1 MFNLLNN
8 NTMCFVMCGTLVHDI
23 MKKNVI
29 SIDSSM
35 TVGDAAKMMDDAS
48 IGAIV
53 VLEHGI
59 AIGIITERDLVR
71 RIIAKGKPLSTN
83 VKETMS
89 SPLIVINPDDSVWD
103 LAQLMK
109 TRRIHRVPAV
119 KDSRLVGM
127 VTTSDIVKL
136 CSVGSD
142 DEMSKITEQIL
153 LRMKPKE

>member
-1 MFNLLNN
+1 
-8 NTMCFVMCGTLVHDI
+8 

-35 TVGDAAKMMDDAS
+35 TVNDAAKMMDDAS

-53 VLEHGI
+53 VLENGI

-83 VKETMS
+83 VKAAMS
-89 SPLIVINPDDSVWD
+89 SPLIVINPDDTVWE

-109 TRRIHRVPAV
+109 TRKIHRVPAV

-127 VTTSDIVKL
+127 VTTSDVVRL

-142 DEMSKITEQIL
+142 DEMNRITEQIL

>member
-1 MFNLLNN
+1 
-8 NTMCFVMCGTLVHDI
+8 MCAALVHDI

-53 VLEHGI
+53 VLENGI
-59 AIGIITERDLVR
+59 AVGIITERDLVR
-71 RIIAKGKPLSTN
+71 RIIAKGKPLSTS
-83 VKETMS
+83 VKVAMS

-109 TRRIHRVPAV
+109 TRKIHRVPAV

-127 VTTSDIVKL
+127 VTTSDVIRL
-136 CSVGSD
+136 CSIGSG

>member
-1 MFNLLNN
+1 
-8 NTMCFVMCGTLVHDI
+8 

-35 TVGDAAKMMDDAS
+35 TVNDAAKMMDDAS

-53 VLEHGI
+53 VLENGI
-59 AIGIITERDLVR
+59 AMGIITERDLVR
-71 RIIAKGKPLSTN
+71 RIIAKEKPLSTN
-83 VKETMS
+83 VKAAMS
-89 SPLIVINPDDSVWD
+89 SPLIVINPDDTVWE

-127 VTTSDIVKL
+127 VTTSDVVKL

-142 DEMSKITEQIL
+142 DEMNRITEQIL

>member
-1 MFNLLNN
+1 
-8 NTMCFVMCGTLVHDI
+8 MCAALVRDI

-35 TVGDAAKMMDDAS
+35 TVNDAAKMMDDAS

-53 VLEHGI
+53 VLENGI
-59 AIGIITERDLVR
+59 AVGIITERDLVR
-71 RIIAKGKPLSTN
+71 RIVAKEKPLSTN
-83 VKETMS
+83 VKVAMS
-89 SPLIVINPDDSVWD
+89 SPLIVINPDDTVWD

-119 KDSRLVGM
+119 KDNQLVGM
-127 VTTSDIVKL
+127 VTTSDVVRL

>member
-1 MFNLLNN
+1 
-8 NTMCFVMCGTLVHDI
+8 MCAALVRDM

-35 TVGDAAKMMDDAS
+35 TVNDAAKMMDDAS

-53 VLEHGI
+53 VLENGI
-59 AIGIITERDLVR
+59 AVGIITERDLVR
-71 RIIAKGKPLSTN
+71 RIIAKEKPLSTN
-83 VKETMS
+83 VKVAMS
-89 SPLIVINPDDSVWD
+89 SPLIVINPDDTVWD

-119 KDSRLVGM
+119 KDNRLVGM
-127 VTTSDIVKL
+127 VTTSDVVRL
-136 CSVGSD
+136 CSIGSD

>member
-1 MFNLLNN
+1 
-8 NTMCFVMCGTLVHDI
+8 MCAALVHDI

-48 IGAIV
+48 IGAII
-53 VLEHGI
+53 VLENGI
-59 AIGIITERDLVR
+59 AVGIITERDLVR

-83 VKETMS
+83 VKVAMS

-109 TRRIHRVPAV
+109 TRKIHRVPAV

-127 VTTSDIVKL
+127 VTTSDVVRL
-136 CSVGSD
+136 CSIGSG

>member
-1 MFNLLNN
+1 
-8 NTMCFVMCGTLVHDI
+8 MCTTLVHDI

-35 TVGDAAKMMDDAS
+35 TVNDAAKMMDDAS

-53 VLEHGI
+53 VLENGI

-71 RIIAKGKPLSTN
+71 RIIAKEKPLSTN
-83 VKETMS
+83 VKAAMS
-89 SPLIVINPDDSVWD
+89 SPLIVINPDDTVWE

-119 KDSRLVGM
+119 KDNRLVGM
-127 VTTSDIVKL
+127 VTTSDVVKL

-142 DEMSKITEQIL
+142 DEMNRITEQIL

>member
-1 MFNLLNN
+1 M
-8 NTMCFVMCGTLVHDI
+8 NTSFVRNI

-35 TVGDAAKMMDDAS
+35 TVSDAAKMMDDAS

-53 VLEHGI
+53 VLENGI

-71 RIIAKGKPLSTN
+71 RIIAKGKPLPTN
-83 VKETMS
+83 VKEAMS
-89 SPLIVINPDDSVWD
+89 SPLIVINPDDTVWE

-109 TRRIHRVPAV
+109 IRRIHRVPVV
-119 KDSRLVGM
+119 KDNRLVGM
-127 VTTSDIVKL
+127 VTTSDVVRL

-142 DEMSKITEQIL
+142 DEMNKITEQIL
-153 LRMKPKE
+153 LRMKPKEHQ

>member
-1 MFNLLNN
+1 
-8 NTMCFVMCGTLVHDI
+8 MCTSLVRDI

-35 TVGDAAKMMDDAS
+35 TVNDAAKMMDDAS

-53 VLEHGI
+53 VLENGI
-59 AIGIITERDLVR
+59 AVGIITERDLVR
-71 RIIAKGKPLSTN
+71 RIIAKEKPLSTN
-83 VKETMS
+83 VKVAMS
-89 SPLIVINPDDSVWD
+89 SPLIVINPDDTVWD

-119 KDSRLVGM
+119 KDNRLVGM
-127 VTTSDIVKL
+127 VTTSDIVRL
-136 CSVGSD
+136 CSIGSD